1 MIALVQNVGRTF
13 RQLRRV
19 PGFALTAIVTLALG
33 IAATTVVYSIVD
45 VVLLRPLP
53 FPHSSQLVELE
64 SLENMPGGVTRVNDT
79 SYPNFFDW
87 RTQAKSFQSMAAYKS
102 GGFTLAGVAGGAAR
116 RITGIMVSSEFFA
129 TIGVQP
135 ALGRGFRRE
144 EETAGNRSVVL
155 SSELWRRQF
164 GGAADVVGKSVRLDD
179 EDYSVVGVMPR
190 GFQFPLSIP
199 DAELWVTSAR
209 DAEGANASA
218 TQRGYN
224 QLDVVARLRDG
235 ISLEQARA
243 ELGTIQQGL
252 ALRYPD
258 DDKNMTLVGV
268 ESEMSVLVGDV
279 RQPLR
284 ILFAAVGLLLLIAC
298 ANAGGLFLTR
308 VNTRIGE
315 LSVRTALGAS
325 RGNILRQMLLEALA
339 LSLSAGVLGTGLAA
353 LVLQVIPRFLPATLV
368 RSQSIA
374 MNGSVLAFA
383 FSSAFITGILFGVL
397 PARRVWK
404 LDPALA
410 LSESRRG
417 ATGAR
422 RQHLLQGALV
432 VAETAL
438 SLILLVGAGLLM
450 RSFDRVLRVNPGF
463 APQHMLTFR
472 VSAPDK
478 RYSDEQRIALFN
490 RILARVGALPG
501 VQSASAAFPL
511 PLTGGD
517 IRIGFSI
524 QGQPVAAGDEPSE
537 RVSVVAPR
545 FFETLQVPLVRGR
558 WFRSEEHS
566 RQGQPVVIVNAAFA
580 KKYFGATD
588 AIGQHMRSGLGIGDT
603 PPMREII
610 GVVGNVKRS
619 NLTEADKPEYYIPIE
634 QAPITAPAVAL
645 RVNGNPAAYEQ
656 TVRAA
661 VTQEDSAL
669 PVYRVRAYTE
679 DLARTTAQQRF
690 QTVLLSAFAAIALLL
705 AAIGL
710 YALLNYIVALR
721 KPEIGLRLALGAQRS
736 NVLGLILKRGVV
748 LSGIGLSIG
757 LAASALLTHFL
768 AGMLFQIK
776 PNDPWVFA
784 LVPLGLLLI
793 ASLAS
798 LIPAFKAARLDPI
811 ETLRTN

>member
-1 MIALVQNVGRTF
+1 
-13 RQLRRV
+13 
-19 PGFALTAIVTLALG
+19 
-33 IAATTVVYSIVD
+33 
-45 VVLLRPLP
+45 
-53 FPHSSQLVELE
+53 
-64 SLENMPGGVTRVNDT
+64 
-79 SYPNFFDW
+79 
-87 RTQAKSFQSMAAYKS
+87 
-102 GGFTLAGVAGGAAR
+102 
-116 RITGIMVSSEFFA
+116 
-129 TIGVQP
+129 
-135 ALGRGFRRE
+135 
-144 EETAGNRSVVL
+144 
-155 SSELWRRQF
+155 
-164 GGAADVVGKSVRLDD
+164 
-179 EDYSVVGVMPR
+179 
-190 GFQFPLSIP
+190 
-199 DAELWVTSAR
+199 
-209 DAEGANASA
+209 
-218 TQRGYN
+218 
-224 QLDVVARLRDG
+224 
-235 ISLEQARA
+235 
-243 ELGTIQQGL
+243 
-252 ALRYPD
+252 
-258 DDKNMTLVGV
+258 
-268 ESEMSVLVGDV
+268 
-279 RQPLR
+279 
-284 ILFAAVGLLLLIAC
+284 
-298 ANAGGLFLTR
+298 
-308 VNTRIGE
+308 
-315 LSVRTALGAS
+315 
-325 RGNILRQMLLEALA
+325 
-339 LSLSAGVLGTGLAA
+339 
-353 LVLQVIPRFLPATLV
+353 
-368 RSQSIA
+368 
-374 MNGSVLAFA
+374 
-383 FSSAFITGILFGVL
+383 
-397 PARRVWK
+397 
-404 LDPALA
+404 
-410 LSESRRG
+410 
-417 ATGAR
+417 
-422 RQHLLQGALV
+422 
-432 VAETAL
+432 
-438 SLILLVGAGLLM
+438 
-450 RSFDRVLRVNPGF
+450 
-463 APQHMLTFR
+463 
-472 VSAPDK
+472 
-478 RYSDEQRIALFN
+478 
-490 RILARVGALPG
+490 
-501 VQSASAAFPL
+501 
-511 PLTGGD
+511 
-517 IRIGFSI
+517 
-524 QGQPVAAGDEPSE
+524 
-537 RVSVVAPR
+537 VVAPR

-710 YALLNYIVALR
+710 YALLNYMVALR